1 MIPTG
6 LEQKQTFTVLK
17 EHTALMVG
25 SGNAQV
31 LATPF
36 LIAMLEK
43 TANEMCFPY
52 LEEGTSTVGTKI
64 EVNHLAAT
72 PVGMQ
77 FTTVCKVTGVD
88 GRKIVFTLE
97 AFDEKEKIADGT
109 HTRFIVYSEKFQQKC
124 DAKLQ

>member
-6 LEQKQTFTVLK
+6 LEQKQTVTVAK
-17 EHTALMVG
+17 EHTAAVVG

-36 LIAMLEK
+36 LITMFEK

-64 EVNHLAAT
+64 DVNHLAAT
-72 PVGMQ
+72 PIGMQ
-77 FTTVCKVTGVD
+77 FTTVCKITEVD
-88 GRKIVFTLE
+88 GRKIVFSLE
-97 AFDEKEKIADGT
+97 AFDETEKIADGT

-124 DAKLQ
+124 NAKLQ